1 MIQNDPNGG
10 AGGTF
15 IVTPQTG
22 SATEQASQAAREAI
36 EKGGSALAV
45 RASDGTFAPPLPGAA
60 AAAAPDPT
68 LAKPTATLAK
78 PDAAAAPAA
87 GHEPTAEEKA
97 EAERLAA
104 EGTKT
109 PEQVAAD
116 EAEAARTITL
126 TLADGELDLQLPDE
140 ATATIVRDALDAAG
154 RVTEI
159 EQQAQAAIEETQAI
173 REYAEIDPVGFAMQ
187 ALGENVEGK
196 KHLALSLLTDPAVY
210 EALKLVIPTLA
221 TPEGMRLVKAEQTA
235 ARHEY
240 RETAQ
245 HEIAQ
250 SRAITQN
257 LNDIKAA
264 CAAVL
269 PTTLT
274 PDQQRIVYA
283 DLLRDVQRYAGDRP
297 TVPVEDLPLILRA
310 RLTANGID
318 PLKAAELMAT
328 AVSARTRNGGRRA
341 APAARAA
348 APAPAARPAA
358 APKNGQAFVASAERR
373 KAAVIPAAGAGAPSG
388 GTDLALPLNADG
400 SKMSSEQAVAWHRA
414 RVAKG
419 QRVLGV

>member
-60 AAAAPDPT
+60 AAAAPDPA
-68 LAKPTATLAK
+68 LAKPTVTLEK
-78 PDAAAAPAA
+78 PAPGD

-104 EGTKT
+104 EGAKT

-116 EAEAARTITL
+116 ELEVARTVAIG
-126 TLADGELDLQLPDE
+126 DLDLQLPDAE
-140 ATATIVRDALDAAG
+140 TATIVRDALDAAG

-269 PTTLT
+269 PSTLT

-318 PLKAAELMAT
+318 PLAAAELMAT

-341 APAARAA
+341 PAARAA
-348 APAPAARPAA
+348 APAPGARPAA

-388 GTDLALPLNADG
+388 GADLTLPLNADG